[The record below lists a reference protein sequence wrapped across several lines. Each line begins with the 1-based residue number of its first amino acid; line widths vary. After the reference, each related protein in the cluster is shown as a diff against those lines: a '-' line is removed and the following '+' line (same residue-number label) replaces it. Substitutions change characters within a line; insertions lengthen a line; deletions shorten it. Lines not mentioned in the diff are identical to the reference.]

1 MRFEGYVG
9 EDFKSELLL
18 QFTGRKLNKAY
29 LILGPTGLS
38 EDNCF
43 TQYAI
48 IVSSLNT
55 KYGGYYRR
63 SVIKSSLI
71 NELVFVSECYAMKVG
86 VAEVITKWKIK
97 NFEINALLF
106 ADKERDLYIEIE
118 YIYLP
123 LSGLGKKELIEHL

>member
-1 MRFEGYVG
+1 
-9 EDFKSELLL
+9 
-18 QFTGRKLNKAY
+18 
-29 LILGPTGLS
+29 
-38 EDNCF
+38 
-43 TQYAI
+43 
-48 IVSSLNT
+48 
-55 KYGGYYRR
+55 
-63 SVIKSSLI
+63 
-71 NELVFVSECYAMKVG
+71 MKVG